1 MWTKLDDRLNSSAK
15 LNGLSDAAYR
25 LWIVVLIESRQKENL
40 WLSGRIP
47 REVLGSWAQNRWK
60 GKQLDRLVAELV
72 RAKAGGRSGFGL
84 WEPEEDGW
92 QIHDWE
98 QYSPDKRDHS
108 LTAQDVAR
116 LGGLASAASRKAR
129 TGSAVPRGARN
140 AAAEPVRSTSSEPVR
155 QPVRQPVRSTSS
167 EPTEPPDP
175 DPDLTNSPL
184 PLARTLELV
193 RSNPEGSEGFR
204 GPGRM
209 TAEELDAALE
219 QREAKC
225 Q

>member
-1 MWTKLDDRLNSSAK
+1 MWTKLDDRSNSSAK

-25 LWIVVLIESRQKENL
+25 LWMVVLIESRQRENI
-40 WLSGRIP
+40 WLAGRIP

-72 RAKAGGRSGFGL
+72 RAKAGGRSGLGL
-84 WEPEEDGW
+84 WEPKEDGW

-98 QYSPDKRDHS
+98 QYGPDKKDNS
-108 LTAQDVAR
+108 LTAHDVAR

-129 TGSAVPRGARN
+129 TGSAVPRRARN
-140 AAAEPVRSTSSEPVR
+140 ESPEPVRSTSSEPVR
-155 QPVRQPVRSTSS
+155 QPVRLQAP

-193 RSNPEGSEGFR
+193 RTIPEGSEGFR

-209 TAEELDAALE
+209 TAEELDAALQ
-219 QREAKC
+219 QREALC